1 MFRVTECTFRVTE
14 CTFRDTEWP
23 FRDTEWRFIIN
34 IKQNYLSQNKSDV
47 CTCFYINFSYICG
60 DYIQN
65 KKLIKMNKFFLT
77 SLLVAAAITA
87 NAQDNTTKDSLTMET
102 MMHNIPEVMV
112 KGSRPIV
119 KAERGMLS
127 YNMPLL
133 LKQLPADNAYEAL
146 TRIPGVSNAT
156 GNISF
161 SGNEVTLI
169 INGQATTLTQEQ
181 LAERLKAM
189 PATQLAK
196 AEVMLSAP
204 ARYHVRGMAINIVTK
219 DYAGTNQLSGQII
232 GGLVQTKYAKGFG
245 DLYLSMQRGKFG
257 LDAQYKLVNGNS
269 YGESSRIANHP
280 LGNNRIHYN
289 DETGQKS
296 FGITHDYRLGMNY
309 AFSKNHRLDVA
320 YTGQWDK
327 TNSNSRTTGSS
338 ISGMHRDSHEY
349 LHNVDVNYALPF
361 GLTLS
366 GSYTYYRTPQQQ
378 ALDGT
383 ITTENKNE
391 TERNLT
397 SGSEQTINKW
407 MFTADQTHSL
417 AHGWGLSYGVK
428 GQFTSNKS
436 YQTTI
441 DKDGSVLPDGTSS
454 VDLNERIWNIYAGF
468 SKQINK
474 AISLEASVA
483 AEQYHSPIWDKWRV
497 YPTLNALWNVNDNHL
512 LNLSFSSN
520 SEFPSYWSTMSNV
533 YYSSTYTEIHG
544 NPDLKPFSY
553 SNVNLMWQI
562 KRRYTLMAFAS
573 LKPDYSVQLP
583 YQTTD
588 RMAVIMK
595 ETNFDYSNSFG
606 LQASAIFSAGKWLNG
621 NVFAVGTYKHD
632 KSSHFFDLPF
642 NRKKLSVRLGGM
654 ASVKL
659 CSTQDLRLILNPFI
673 QSKAIQGVYDISPIF
688 RMNAKLQ
695 WSSHDGRWGLR
706 INGNNIFNNKYDTR
720 SVQGNQDYR
729 MKINYSWAS
738 VTFAVI
744 YKFGGYKEKTVKE
757 VDTSRM
763 GH

>member
-1 MFRVTECTFRVTE
+1 MVKKIFLLGLFL
-14 CTFRDTEWP
+14 
-23 FRDTEWRFIIN
+23 
-34 IKQNYLSQNKSDV
+34 LSVANVKAQ
-47 CTCFYINFSYICG
+47 T
-60 DYIQN
+60 
-65 KKLIKMNKFFLT
+65 LT
-77 SLLVAAAITA
+77 QT
-87 NAQDNTTKDSLTMET
+87 DSLTMET
-102 MMHNIPEVMV
+102 MLHNLPEVMV

-146 TRIPGVSNAT
+146 TRIPGVSDAT
-156 GNISF
+156 GSISF

-181 LAERLKAM
+181 LTERLKAM
-189 PATQLAK
+189 PAAQLSK

-204 ARYHVRGMAINIVTK
+204 ARNHVRGMAINIVTK

-232 GGLVQTKYAKGFG
+232 GGMRQNKYANEFG
-245 DLYLSMQRGKFG
+245 NLYLSLQRDKFG
-257 LDAQYKLVNGNS
+257 LDAQYKYVNGNS

-280 LGNNRIHYN
+280 LGNNRVYYN

-309 AFSKNHRLDVA
+309 AFGKNHRLDIA

-468 SKQINK
+468 CKQINK

-533 YYSSTYTEIHG
+533 FYSSTYTEIHG

-553 SNVNLMWQI
+553 YNVNLMWQI

-621 NVFAVGTYKHD
+621 NVFAVGIYKHD
-632 KSSHFFDLPF
+632 KSNYFFDLPF
-642 NRKKLSVRLGGM
+642 NRKKLTATLGGT

-706 INGNNIFNNKYDTR
+706 LNGNNIFNNKYDTR

-729 MKINYSWAS
+729 MKINYNWAS

>member
-1 MFRVTECTFRVTE
+1 
-14 CTFRDTEWP
+14 
-23 FRDTEWRFIIN
+23 
-34 IKQNYLSQNKSDV
+34 
-47 CTCFYINFSYICG
+47 
-60 DYIQN
+60 
-65 KKLIKMNKFFLT
+65 
-77 SLLVAAAITA
+77 
-87 NAQDNTTKDSLTMET
+87 
-102 MMHNIPEVMV
+102 
-112 KGSRPIV
+112 
-119 KAERGMLS
+119 
-127 YNMPLL
+127 
-133 LKQLPADNAYEAL
+133 
-146 TRIPGVSNAT
+146 
-156 GNISF
+156 
-161 SGNEVTLI
+161 
-169 INGQATTLTQEQ
+169 
-181 LAERLKAM
+181 
-189 PATQLAK
+189 
-196 AEVMLSAP
+196 MLSAP

-232 GGLVQTKYAKGFG
+232 GGMRQNKYANECGN
-245 DLYLSMQRGKFG
+245 LYLSLQRGKFG
-257 LDAQYKLVNGNS
+257 LDAQYKYVNGNS

-280 LGNNRIHYN
+280 LDNNRVYYN

-320 YTGQWDK
+320 YTGHWDK
-327 TNSNSRTTGSS
+327 TCSNSNTTGSS
-338 ISGMHRDSHEY
+338 ISGMHHDSHEY
-349 LHNVDVNYALPF
+349 LHNVDVNYSLPF
-361 GLTLS
+361 GLTLN

-383 ITTENKNE
+383 MHTDESMSE

-441 DKDGSVLPDGTSS
+441 DKDGTILPDGTSS
-454 VDLNERIWNIYAGF
+454 VDNNERIWNIYAGF

-474 AISLEASVA
+474 SISLEASVA
-483 AEQYHSPIWDKWRV
+483 AEQYHSPVWDKWRV

-533 YYSSTYTEIHG
+533 FYSSTYTEIHG

-553 SNVNLMWQI
+553 YNVNLMWQI

-573 LKPDYSVQLP
+573 LKPDYFVQLP

-595 ETNFDYSNSFG
+595 ETNFDYSNSYG

-632 KSSHFFDLPF
+632 KSCNFFNLPF
-642 NRKKLSVRLGGM
+642 DRKKLSVILGGT

-659 CSTQDLRLILNPFI
+659 SSTHDLRLILNPFY
-673 QSKAIQGVYDISPIF
+673 QTKAIQGVYDISPVF
-688 RMNAKLQ
+688 RMDAKLQ
-695 WSSHDGRWGLR
+695 WSSHDGKWGLR
-706 INGNNIFNNKYDTR
+706 LNGSNIFNNRFDTR

-729 MKINYSWAS
+729 MKINYNWSS
-738 VTFAVI
+738 FTFAVI

>member
-1 MFRVTECTFRVTE
+1 MDNKVFLLGLFL
-14 CTFRDTEWP
+14 
-23 FRDTEWRFIIN
+23 
-34 IKQNYLSQNKSDV
+34 LSVANVKAQ
-47 CTCFYINFSYICG
+47 T
-60 DYIQN
+60 
-65 KKLIKMNKFFLT
+65 LT
-77 SLLVAAAITA
+77 QT
-87 NAQDNTTKDSLTMET
+87 DSLTMET
-102 MMHNIPEVMV
+102 MLHNLPEVMV

-146 TRIPGVSNAT
+146 TRIPGVSDAT
-156 GNISF
+156 GSISF

-169 INGQATTLTQEQ
+169 VNGQATTLTQEQ
-181 LAERLKAM
+181 LTERLKAM
-189 PATQLAK
+189 PAAQLAK

-219 DYAGTNQLSGQII
+219 DYAGTNQLSGQVI
-232 GGLVQTKYAKGFG
+232 GGMKQSKYANEFG
-245 DLYLSMQRGKFG
+245 NLYLSLQRGKFG
-257 LDAQYKLVNGNS
+257 LDAQYKYVNGNS

-280 LGNNRIHYN
+280 LGNNRVYYN

-327 TNSNSRTTGSS
+327 TSSNSRTTGSS
-338 ISGMHRDSHEY
+338 ISGMHHDSHEY

-361 GLTLS
+361 GLTLN

-378 ALDGT
+378 VLDGT
-383 ITTENKNE
+383 MTAENKNE

-428 GQFTSNKS
+428 GQFISNKS
-436 YQTTI
+436 YQTTT
-441 DKDGSVLPDGTSS
+441 DKDGTILPDGTSS
-454 VDLNERIWNIYAGF
+454 VDNNERIWNIYAGF

-474 AISLEASVA
+474 SISLEASVA
-483 AEQYHSPIWDKWRV
+483 AEQYHSPIWDKWRM

-533 YYSSTYTEIHG
+533 FYSSTYTEIHG

-553 SNVNLMWQI
+553 YNVNLMWQI

-606 LQASAIFSAGKWLNG
+606 LQASAIFNAGKWLNG

-642 NRKKLSVRLGGM
+642 NRKKLSVILGGT

-659 CSTQDLRLILNPFI
+659 SSTQDLRLILNPFY
-673 QSKAIQGVYDISPIF
+673 QTKAIQGVYDISPVF
-688 RMNAKLQ
+688 SMDAKLQ
-695 WSSHDGRWGLR
+695 WSSHDGKWGLR
-706 INGNNIFNNKYDTR
+706 LNGSNIFNNQFDTR

-729 MKINYSWAS
+729 MKVNYNWAS

-744 YKFGGYKEKTVKE
+744 YKFGGYKEKNVKA

>member
-1 MFRVTECTFRVTE
+1 MVNKIFLLGLFL
-14 CTFRDTEWP
+14 
-23 FRDTEWRFIIN
+23 
-34 IKQNYLSQNKSDV
+34 LSVANVKAQ
-47 CTCFYINFSYICG
+47 T
-60 DYIQN
+60 
-65 KKLIKMNKFFLT
+65 LT
-77 SLLVAAAITA
+77 HT
-87 NAQDNTTKDSLTMET
+87 DSLTMEN
-102 MMHNIPEVMV
+102 MMHNLPEVMV

-146 TRIPGVSNAT
+146 TRIPGISDAT
-156 GNISF
+156 GSISF

-169 INGQATTLTQEQ
+169 VNGQATTLTQEQ
-181 LAERLKAM
+181 LTERLKAM
-189 PATQLAK
+189 PAAQLAK

-219 DYAGTNQLSGQII
+219 DYAGTNQLSGQVI
-232 GGLVQTKYAKGFG
+232 GGMKQSKYAKGFG
-245 DLYLSMQRGKFG
+245 DLYLSLQRGKFG
-257 LDAQYKLVNGNS
+257 LDAQYKYVNGNS

-280 LGNNRIHYN
+280 LGNNRVYYN

-296 FGITHDYRLGMNY
+296 FGITHNYRLGMNY

-320 YTGQWDK
+320 YTGHWDK
-327 TNSNSRTTGSS
+327 RCSNSNTTGSS
-338 ISGMHRDSHEY
+338 ISGMHHDSHEY
-349 LHNVDVNYALPF
+349 LHNVDVNYSLPF
-361 GLTLS
+361 GLTLN

-383 ITTENKNE
+383 MHTDESMPE

-441 DKDGSVLPDGTSS
+441 DKDGTIQPNGTSS
-454 VDLNERIWNIYAGF
+454 VDNNERIWNIYAGF

-474 AISLEASVA
+474 AISVEASVA

-533 YYSSTYTEIHG
+533 FYSSTYSEIHG

-553 SNVNLMWQI
+553 YNVNLMWQI

-573 LKPDYSVQLP
+573 LKPDYFVQLP
-583 YQTTD
+583 YQTTE

-595 ETNFDYSNSFG
+595 ETNFDYSNSYG
-606 LQASAIFSAGKWLNG
+606 LQASVIFNAGKWLNG

-632 KSSHFFDLPF
+632 KSSNFFDLPF
-642 NRKKLSVRLGGM
+642 NRKKLSVILGGT
-654 ASVKL
+654 ASIKL
-659 CSTQDLRLILNPFI
+659 CQTQDLRLILNPFY
-673 QSKAIQGVYDISPIF
+673 QTKAIQGVYDISPIF

-706 INGNNIFNNKYDTR
+706 LNGNNIFNNKYDTR
-720 SVQGNQDYR
+720 SVQGTQDYR

-738 VTFAVI
+738 VTFAVV
-744 YKFGGYKEKTVKE
+744 YKFGDYKNKNVKA

>member
-1 MFRVTECTFRVTE
+1 MANKIFLLGLFL
-14 CTFRDTEWP
+14 
-23 FRDTEWRFIIN
+23 
-34 IKQNYLSQNKSDV
+34 LSVANVKAQ
-47 CTCFYINFSYICG
+47 T
-60 DYIQN
+60 
-65 KKLIKMNKFFLT
+65 LT
-77 SLLVAAAITA
+77 QT
-87 NAQDNTTKDSLTMET
+87 DSLTMET
-102 MMHNIPEVMV
+102 MLHNLPEVMV

-146 TRIPGVSNAT
+146 TRIPGISDAT
-156 GNISF
+156 GSISF

-169 INGQATTLTQEQ
+169 INGQVTTLTQEQ
-181 LAERLKAM
+181 LTERLKAM
-189 PATQLAK
+189 PAAQLAK

-232 GGLVQTKYAKGFG
+232 GGMRQNKYANEFG
-245 DLYLSMQRGKFG
+245 NLYLSLQRGKFG
-257 LDAQYKLVNGNS
+257 LDAQYKYVNGNS

-309 AFSKNHRLDVA
+309 TFSKNNRLDVA

-497 YPTLNALWNVNDNHL
+497 YPTFNALWNVNDNHL

-533 YYSSTYTEIHG
+533 FYSSTYTEIHG

-553 SNVNLMWQI
+553 YNVNLMWQI

-606 LQASAIFSAGKWLNG
+606 LQASAIFSAGKWLDG

-642 NRKKLSVRLGGM
+642 NRKKLSVRLGGT

-695 WSSHDGRWGLR
+695 WSSHDGKWGLR
-706 INGNNIFNNKYDTR
+706 LNGSNIFNNLYDTR

>member
-1 MFRVTECTFRVTE
+1 MANKIFLLGLFL
-14 CTFRDTEWP
+14 
-23 FRDTEWRFIIN
+23 
-34 IKQNYLSQNKSDV
+34 LSVANVKAQ
-47 CTCFYINFSYICG
+47 T
-60 DYIQN
+60 
-65 KKLIKMNKFFLT
+65 LT
-77 SLLVAAAITA
+77 QT
-87 NAQDNTTKDSLTMET
+87 DSLTMET
-102 MMHNIPEVMV
+102 MLHNLPEVMV

-146 TRIPGVSNAT
+146 TRIPGVSDAT
-156 GNISF
+156 GSIYF

-181 LAERLKAM
+181 LTERLKAM
-189 PATQLAK
+189 PAAQLAK

-232 GGLVQTKYAKGFG
+232 GGFEQNKYAKGFG
-245 DLYLSMQRGKFG
+245 DLYLSLQRGKFG
-257 LDAQYKLVNGNS
+257 LDAQYKYVNGNS
-269 YGESSRIANHP
+269 YGESSLIANHP
-280 LGNNRIHYN
+280 LGNNRVYYN

-327 TNSNSRTTGSS
+327 TSSNNHTTGSS
-338 ISGMHRDSHEY
+338 ISGMHLDSHEY
-349 LHNVDVNYALPF
+349 LHNVDVNYSLPF
-361 GLTLS
+361 GLTLN

-383 ITTENKNE
+383 MHTDESMPE

-441 DKDGSVLPDGTSS
+441 DKDGTIQPNGTSS
-454 VDLNERIWNIYAGF
+454 VDNNERIWNIYAGF

-474 AISLEASVA
+474 AISVEASVA
-483 AEQYHSPIWDKWRV
+483 AEQYHSPIWDKWRIN
-497 YPTLNALWNVNDNHL
+497 PTLNALWNVNDNHL

-533 YYSSTYTEIHG
+533 FYSSTYSEIHG
-544 NPDLKPFSY
+544 NPDLKPYSY
-553 SNVNLMWQI
+553 YNVNLMWQI

-573 LKPDYSVQLP
+573 LKPDYFVQLP
-583 YQTTD
+583 YQTTE

-595 ETNFDYSNSFG
+595 ETNFDYSNSYG
-606 LQASAIFSAGKWLNG
+606 LQASVIFNAGKWLNG

-632 KSSHFFDLPF
+632 KSSNFFDLPF
-642 NRKKLSVRLGGM
+642 NRKKFSVILGGT

-659 CSTQDLRLILNPFI
+659 CNTQDLRLILNPFF

-688 RMNAKLQ
+688 SMDAKLQ
-695 WSSHDGRWGLR
+695 WSSHDGKWGVRL
-706 INGNNIFNNKYDTR
+706 NGSNIFNNQFDTR

-729 MKINYSWAS
+729 MKINNNWAS
-738 VTFAVI
+738 FTFAVI
-744 YKFGGYKEKTVKE
+744 YKFGGYKEKNVKA

>member
-1 MFRVTECTFRVTE
+1 MANKIFLLGLFL
-14 CTFRDTEWP
+14 
-23 FRDTEWRFIIN
+23 
-34 IKQNYLSQNKSDV
+34 LSVANVKAQ
-47 CTCFYINFSYICG
+47 T
-60 DYIQN
+60 
-65 KKLIKMNKFFLT
+65 LT
-77 SLLVAAAITA
+77 QT
-87 NAQDNTTKDSLTMET
+87 DSLTMET
-102 MMHNIPEVMV
+102 MLHNLPEVMV

-146 TRIPGVSNAT
+146 TRIPGVSDAT
-156 GNISF
+156 GSISF

-181 LAERLKAM
+181 LTERLKAM
-189 PATQLAK
+189 PAAQLAK

-232 GGLVQTKYAKGFG
+232 GGMRQNKYANEFG
-245 DLYLSMQRGKFG
+245 NLYLSLQRGKFG
-257 LDAQYKLVNGNS
+257 LDAQYKYVNGNS

-280 LGNNRIHYN
+280 LGNNRVYYN

-320 YTGQWDK
+320 YTGHWDK
-327 TNSNSRTTGSS
+327 TCSNSNTTGSS
-338 ISGMHRDSHEY
+338 ISGMHHDSHEY
-349 LHNVDVNYALPF
+349 LHNVDVNYSLPF
-361 GLTLS
+361 GLTLN

-383 ITTENKNE
+383 MHTDESMPE

-407 MFTADQTHSL
+407 MFIADQTHSL

-441 DKDGSVLPDGTSS
+441 DKDGTIQPNGTSS
-454 VDLNERIWNIYAGF
+454 VDNNERIWNIYAGF

-474 AISLEASVA
+474 ALCLEASVA

-520 SEFPSYWSTMSNV
+520 SEFPSYWSTMSSV
-533 YYSSTYTEIHG
+533 FYSSTYTEIHG
-544 NPDLKPFSY
+544 NPDLKPFAY
-553 SNVNLMWQI
+553 YNVNLMWQI

-573 LKPDYSVQLP
+573 LKPDYFVQLP
-583 YQTTD
+583 YQTTE

-595 ETNFDYSNSFG
+595 ETNFDYSNSYG
-606 LQASAIFSAGKWLNG
+606 LQASVIFNAGKWLNG

-632 KSSHFFDLPF
+632 KSSNFFDLPF
-642 NRKKLSVRLGGM
+642 NRKKLSVILGGT

-659 CSTQDLRLILNPFI
+659 CNTQDLRLILNPFF

-695 WSSHDGRWGLR
+695 WTSHDGKWGLR
-706 INGNNIFNNKYDTR
+706 LNGNNIFNNLYDTR

-729 MKINYSWAS
+729 MKVNYNWAS

>member
-1 MFRVTECTFRVTE
+1 MVNKIFLLGLFL
-14 CTFRDTEWP
+14 
-23 FRDTEWRFIIN
+23 
-34 IKQNYLSQNKSDV
+34 LSVANVKAQ
-47 CTCFYINFSYICG
+47 T
-60 DYIQN
+60 
-65 KKLIKMNKFFLT
+65 LT
-77 SLLVAAAITA
+77 HT
-87 NAQDNTTKDSLTMET
+87 DSLTMEN
-102 MMHNIPEVMV
+102 MMHNLPEVMV

-146 TRIPGVSNAT
+146 TRIPGISDAT
-156 GNISF
+156 GSISF

-169 INGQATTLTQEQ
+169 VNGQATTLTQEQ
-181 LAERLKAM
+181 LTERLKAM
-189 PATQLAK
+189 PAAQLAK

-219 DYAGTNQLSGQII
+219 DYAGTNQLSGQVI
-232 GGLVQTKYAKGFG
+232 GGMKQSKYAKGFG
-245 DLYLSMQRGKFG
+245 DLYLSLQRGKFG
-257 LDAQYKLVNGNS
+257 LDAQYKYVNGNS

-280 LGNNRIHYN
+280 LGNNRVYYN

-296 FGITHDYRLGMNY
+296 FGITHNYRLGMNY

-320 YTGQWDK
+320 YTGHWDK
-327 TNSNSRTTGSS
+327 RCSNSNTTGSS
-338 ISGMHRDSHEY
+338 ISGMHHDSHEY
-349 LHNVDVNYALPF
+349 LHNVDVNYSLPF
-361 GLTLS
+361 GLTLN

-383 ITTENKNE
+383 MHTDESMPE

-441 DKDGSVLPDGTSS
+441 DKDGTIQPNGTSS
-454 VDLNERIWNIYAGF
+454 VDNNERIWNIYAGF

-474 AISLEASVA
+474 AISVEASVT

-533 YYSSTYTEIHG
+533 FYSSTYSEIHG

-553 SNVNLMWQI
+553 YNVNLMWQI

-573 LKPDYSVQLP
+573 LKPDYFVQLP
-583 YQTTD
+583 YQTTE

-595 ETNFDYSNSFG
+595 ETNFDYSNSYG
-606 LQASAIFSAGKWLNG
+606 LQASVIFNAGKWLNG

-632 KSSHFFDLPF
+632 KSSNFFDLPF
-642 NRKKLSVRLGGM
+642 NRKKLSVILGGT

-659 CSTQDLRLILNPFI
+659 CNTQDLRLILNPFF
-673 QSKAIQGVYDISPIF
+673 QSKAIQGVYDISPVF

-695 WSSHDGRWGLR
+695 WSSHDGKWGLR
-706 INGNNIFNNKYDTR
+706 LNGSNIFNNLYDTR

-729 MKINYSWAS
+729 MKINYNWAS

-744 YKFGGYKEKTVKE
+744 YKFGGYKEKNVKA

>member
-1 MFRVTECTFRVTE
+1 MNRLF
-14 CTFRDTEWP
+14 
-23 FRDTEWRFIIN
+23 FIG
-34 IKQNYLSQNKSDV
+34 V
-47 CTCFYINFSYICG
+47 
-60 DYIQN
+60 
-65 KKLIKMNKFFLT
+65 
-77 SLLVAAAITA
+77 LVASAITA
-87 NAQDNTTKDSLTMET
+87 NAQDNGQKDSLTMES
-102 MMHNIPEVMV
+102 MMHNLPEVMV

-146 TRIPGVSNAT
+146 TRIPGVSDAT
-156 GNISF
+156 GCISF
-161 SGNEVTLI
+161 SGNEVMLI
-169 INGQATTLTQEQ
+169 VNGQATTLTQEQ

-189 PATQLAK
+189 PAAQLTK

-219 DYAGTNQLSGQII
+219 DYDGTNQLSGQII
-232 GGLVQTKYAKGFG
+232 GGMRQNKYANEFG
-245 DLYLSMQRGKFG
+245 NLYLSLQRGKFG
-257 LDAQYKLVNGNS
+257 LDAQYKYVNGNS

-309 AFSKNHRLDVA
+309 TFSKNNRLDVA

-417 AHGWGLSYGVK
+417 SHGWGLSYGVK

-520 SEFPSYWSTMSNV
+520 NEFPSYWSTMSNV
-533 YYSSTYTEIHG
+533 FYSSTYTEIHG

-553 SNVNLMWQI
+553 YNVNLMWQI

-595 ETNFDYSNSFG
+595 ETNFNYSNSFG

-632 KSSHFFDLPF
+632 KSSNFFDLPF
-642 NRKKLSVRLGGM
+642 NRKKLSVILGGT

-659 CSTQDLRLILNPFI
+659 CNTQDLRLILNPFF
-673 QSKAIQGVYDISPIF
+673 QSKAIQGVYDISPVF

-695 WSSHDGRWGLR
+695 WSSHDGKWGLR
-706 INGNNIFNNKYDTR
+706 LNGSNIFNNLYDTR

-729 MKINYSWAS
+729 MKINYNWAS

-744 YKFGGYKEKTVKE
+744 YKFGGYKEKNVKA

>member
-1 MFRVTECTFRVTE
+1 
-14 CTFRDTEWP
+14 
-23 FRDTEWRFIIN
+23 
-34 IKQNYLSQNKSDV
+34 
-47 CTCFYINFSYICG
+47 
-60 DYIQN
+60 
-65 KKLIKMNKFFLT
+65 
-77 SLLVAAAITA
+77 
-87 NAQDNTTKDSLTMET
+87 
-102 MMHNIPEVMV
+102 
-112 KGSRPIV
+112 
-119 KAERGMLS
+119 
-127 YNMPLL
+127 
-133 LKQLPADNAYEAL
+133 
-146 TRIPGVSNAT
+146 
-156 GNISF
+156 
-161 SGNEVTLI
+161 
-169 INGQATTLTQEQ
+169 
-181 LAERLKAM
+181 
-189 PATQLAK
+189 
-196 AEVMLSAP
+196 
-204 ARYHVRGMAINIVTK
+204 
-219 DYAGTNQLSGQII
+219 
-232 GGLVQTKYAKGFG
+232 
-245 DLYLSMQRGKFG
+245 
-257 LDAQYKLVNGNS
+257 
-269 YGESSRIANHP
+269 
-280 LGNNRIHYN
+280 
-289 DETGQKS
+289 
-296 FGITHDYRLGMNY
+296 MNY
-309 AFSKNHRLDVA
+309 TFSKNNRLDVA

-441 DKDGSVLPDGTSS
+441 DKDGSVLPNGTSS
-454 VDLNERIWNIYAGF
+454 VDNNERIWNIYAGF

-533 YYSSTYTEIHG
+533 FYSSTYTEIHG

-553 SNVNLMWQI
+553 YNVNLMWQI

-606 LQASAIFSAGKWLNG
+606 LQASVIFSAGKWLNG

-632 KSSHFFDLPF
+632 KSSYFFDLPF
-642 NRKKLSVRLGGM
+642 NRKKLSVILGGT

-659 CSTQDLRLILNPFI
+659 CQTQDLRLILNPFY
-673 QSKAIQGVYDISPIF
+673 QTKAIQGVYDISPIF

-695 WSSHDGRWGLR
+695 WSSHDGKWGLR
-706 INGNNIFNNKYDTR
+706 LNGNNIFNNLYDTR

-729 MKINYSWAS
+729 MKINYNWAS

>member
-1 MFRVTECTFRVTE
+1 MVNKIFLLGLFL
-14 CTFRDTEWP
+14 
-23 FRDTEWRFIIN
+23 
-34 IKQNYLSQNKSDV
+34 LS
-47 CTCFYINFSYICG
+47 
-60 DYIQN
+60 
-65 KKLIKMNKFFLT
+65 
-77 SLLVAAAITA
+77 VA
-87 NAQDNTTKDSLTMET
+87 NVKAQTMTHTDSLTMEN
-102 MMHNIPEVMV
+102 MMHNLPEVMV

-146 TRIPGVSNAT
+146 TRIPGISDAT
-156 GNISF
+156 GSISF

-169 INGQATTLTQEQ
+169 VNGQATTLTQEQ
-181 LAERLKAM
+181 LTERLKAM
-189 PATQLAK
+189 PAAQLAK

-219 DYAGTNQLSGQII
+219 DYAGTNQLSGQVI
-232 GGLVQTKYAKGFG
+232 GGMKQSKYAKGFG
-245 DLYLSMQRGKFG
+245 DLYLSLQRGKFG
-257 LDAQYKLVNGNS
+257 LDAQYKYVNGNS

-280 LGNNRIHYN
+280 LGNNRVYYN

-296 FGITHDYRLGMNY
+296 FGITHNYRLGMNY

-320 YTGQWDK
+320 YTGHWDK
-327 TNSNSRTTGSS
+327 RCSNSNTTGSS
-338 ISGMHRDSHEY
+338 ISGMHHDSHEY
-349 LHNVDVNYALPF
+349 LHNVDVNYSLPF
-361 GLTLS
+361 GLTLN

-383 ITTENKNE
+383 MHTDESMLE

-441 DKDGSVLPDGTSS
+441 DKDGTIQPNGTSS
-454 VDLNERIWNIYAGF
+454 VDNNERIWNIYAGF

-474 AISLEASVA
+474 AISVEASVA

-533 YYSSTYTEIHG
+533 FYSSTYSEIHG

-553 SNVNLMWQI
+553 YNVNLMWQI

-573 LKPDYSVQLP
+573 LKPDYFVQLP
-583 YQTTD
+583 YQTTE

-595 ETNFDYSNSFG
+595 ETNFDYSNSYG
-606 LQASAIFSAGKWLNG
+606 LQASVIFNAGKWLNG

-632 KSSHFFDLPF
+632 KSSNFFDLPF
-642 NRKKLSVRLGGM
+642 NRKKLSVILGGT
-654 ASVKL
+654 ASIKL
-659 CSTQDLRLILNPFI
+659 CQTQDLRLILNPFY
-673 QSKAIQGVYDISPIF
+673 QTKAIQGVYDISPIF

-695 WSSHDGRWGLR
+695 WSSHDGKWGLR
-706 INGNNIFNNKYDTR
+706 LNGSNIFNNLYDTR

-729 MKINYSWAS
+729 MKINYNWAS

-744 YKFGGYKEKTVKE
+744 YKFGGYKEKNVKA

>member
-1 MFRVTECTFRVTE
+1 MANKIFLLGLFL
-14 CTFRDTEWP
+14 
-23 FRDTEWRFIIN
+23 
-34 IKQNYLSQNKSDV
+34 LSVANVKAQ
-47 CTCFYINFSYICG
+47 T
-60 DYIQN
+60 
-65 KKLIKMNKFFLT
+65 LT
-77 SLLVAAAITA
+77 QT
-87 NAQDNTTKDSLTMET
+87 DSLTMET
-102 MMHNIPEVMV
+102 MLHNLPEVMV

-146 TRIPGVSNAT
+146 TRIPGISDAT
-156 GNISF
+156 GSISF

-181 LAERLKAM
+181 LTERLKAM
-189 PATQLAK
+189 PAAQLAK

-232 GGLVQTKYAKGFG
+232 GGLQQSKYAKGFG
-245 DLYLSMQRGKFG
+245 NLYLSMQRGKFG
-257 LDAQYKLVNGNS
+257 LDAQYQFINGNS
-269 YGESSRIANHP
+269 YGESSLIANHP
-280 LGNNRIHYN
+280 LGNNRVYYN

-327 TNSNSRTTGSS
+327 TSSNNHTTGSS
-338 ISGMHRDSHEY
+338 ISGMHLDSHEY
-349 LHNVDVNYALPF
+349 LHNVDVNYSLPF
-361 GLTLS
+361 GLTLN

-383 ITTENKNE
+383 MHTDESMPE
-391 TERNLT
+391 TERNLI

-441 DKDGSVLPDGTSS
+441 DKDGTIQPNGTSS
-454 VDLNERIWNIYAGF
+454 VDNNERIWNIYAGF

-474 AISLEASVA
+474 AVSLEASVA

-533 YYSSTYTEIHG
+533 FYSSTYTEIHG
-544 NPDLKPFSY
+544 NPNLKPYSY
-553 SNVNLMWQI
+553 YNVNLMWQI

-573 LKPDYSVQLP
+573 LKPDYFVQLP
-583 YQTTD
+583 YQTTE

-595 ETNFDYSNSFG
+595 ETNFDYSNSYG
-606 LQASAIFSAGKWLNG
+606 LQASVIFNAGKWLNG

-642 NRKKLSVRLGGM
+642 NRKKLSVILGGT

-659 CSTQDLRLILNPFI
+659 SSTQDLRLILNPFY
-673 QSKAIQGVYDISPIF
+673 QTKAIQGVYDISPVF
-688 RMNAKLQ
+688 RMDAKLQ
-695 WSSHDGRWGLR
+695 WSSHDGKWGVRL
-706 INGNNIFNNKYDTR
+706 NGSNIFNNRFDTR

-729 MKINYSWAS
+729 MKINYNWAS

-744 YKFGGYKEKTVKE
+744 YKFGGYKEKSIKK

>member
-1 MFRVTECTFRVTE
+1 MANKIFLLGLFL
-14 CTFRDTEWP
+14 
-23 FRDTEWRFIIN
+23 
-34 IKQNYLSQNKSDV
+34 LSVANVKAQ
-47 CTCFYINFSYICG
+47 T
-60 DYIQN
+60 
-65 KKLIKMNKFFLT
+65 LT
-77 SLLVAAAITA
+77 QT
-87 NAQDNTTKDSLTMET
+87 DSLTMET
-102 MMHNIPEVMV
+102 MLHNLPEVMV

-146 TRIPGVSNAT
+146 TRIPGISDAT
-156 GNISF
+156 GSISF

-181 LAERLKAM
+181 LTERLKAM
-189 PATQLAK
+189 PAAQLAK

-219 DYAGTNQLSGQII
+219 DYDGTNQLSGQII
-232 GGLVQTKYAKGFG
+232 GGMRQNKYANEFG
-245 DLYLSMQRGKFG
+245 NLYLSLQRDKFG
-257 LDAQYKLVNGNS
+257 LDAQYKYVNGNS

-280 LGNNRIHYN
+280 LGNNRVYYN

-309 AFSKNHRLDVA
+309 AFGKNHRLDVA
-320 YTGQWDK
+320 YTGRWNK

-533 YYSSTYTEIHG
+533 FYSSTYTEIHG

-553 SNVNLMWQI
+553 YNVNLMWQI

-573 LKPDYSVQLP
+573 LKPDYFVQLP

-595 ETNFDYSNSFG
+595 ETNFDYSNSYG

-632 KSSHFFDLPF
+632 KSRNFFDLPF
-642 NRKKLSVRLGGM
+642 DRKKLSVILGGT

-688 RMNAKLQ
+688 RMDAKLQ

-706 INGNNIFNNKYDTR
+706 LNGNNIFNNKYDTR

>member
-1 MFRVTECTFRVTE
+1 
-14 CTFRDTEWP
+14 
-23 FRDTEWRFIIN
+23 
-34 IKQNYLSQNKSDV
+34 
-47 CTCFYINFSYICG
+47 
-60 DYIQN
+60 
-65 KKLIKMNKFFLT
+65 MNKFFLT

-146 TRIPGVSNAT
+146 THIPGVSNAT

-169 INGQATTLTQEQ
+169 VNGQATTLTQEQ

-309 AFSKNHRLDVA
+309 TFSKNHRLDVA

-327 TNSNSRTTGSS
+327 TSSNSRTTGSS

-533 YYSSTYTEIHG
+533 FYSSTYTEIHG

-553 SNVNLMWQI
+553 YNVNLMWQI

-632 KSSHFFDLPF
+632 KSCNFFDLPF
-642 NRKKLSVRLGGM
+642 NRKKLSVILGGT

-659 CSTQDLRLILNPFI
+659 CSTQDLRLILNPFY
-673 QSKAIQGVYDISPIF
+673 QTKAIQGVYDISPVF
-688 RMNAKLQ
+688 RMDAKLQ
-695 WSSHDGRWGLR
+695 WSSHDGKWGLR
-706 INGNNIFNNKYDTR
+706 LNGSNIFNNRFDTR

-729 MKINYSWAS
+729 MKINYNWAS

-757 VDTSRM
+757 MDTSRM

>member
-1 MFRVTECTFRVTE
+1 MANKIFLLGLFL
-14 CTFRDTEWP
+14 
-23 FRDTEWRFIIN
+23 
-34 IKQNYLSQNKSDV
+34 LS
-47 CTCFYINFSYICG
+47 
-60 DYIQN
+60 
-65 KKLIKMNKFFLT
+65 
-77 SLLVAAAITA
+77 VA
-87 NAQDNTTKDSLTMET
+87 NVKAQTRTQTDSLTMET
-102 MMHNIPEVMV
+102 MLHNLPEVMV

-146 TRIPGVSNAT
+146 TRIPGISDAT
-156 GNISF
+156 GSISF

-181 LAERLKAM
+181 LTERLKAM
-189 PATQLAK
+189 PAAQLAK

-219 DYAGTNQLSGQII
+219 DYASTNQLSGQII
-232 GGLVQTKYAKGFG
+232 GGMRQNKYANEFG
-245 DLYLSMQRGKFG
+245 NLYLSLQRGKFG
-257 LDAQYKLVNGNS
+257 LDAQYKYVNGNS

-280 LGNNRIHYN
+280 LGNNRVYYN

-309 AFSKNHRLDVA
+309 AFGKNHRLDVA
-320 YTGQWDK
+320 YTGRWNK

-383 ITTENKNE
+383 ITTETKNE

-454 VDLNERIWNIYAGF
+454 VDLNEHIWNIYAGF

-533 YYSSTYTEIHG
+533 FYSSTYTEIHG

-553 SNVNLMWQI
+553 YNVNLMWQI

-642 NRKKLSVRLGGM
+642 NRKKLSVRLGGT

-706 INGNNIFNNKYDTR
+706 LNGNNIFNNKYDTR

>member
-1 MFRVTECTFRVTE
+1 MHV
-14 CTFRDTEWP
+14 
-23 FRDTEWRFIIN
+23 
-34 IKQNYLSQNKSDV
+34 
-47 CTCFYINFSYICG
+47 FYVIYSYFCG

-65 KKLIKMNKFFLT
+65 KKLIKMNRLLLT

-146 TRIPGVSNAT
+146 THIPGVSNAT

-189 PATQLAK
+189 PAAQLAK

-232 GGLVQTKYAKGFG
+232 GGMRQNKYANECGN
-245 DLYLSMQRGKFG
+245 LYLSLQRGKFG
-257 LDAQYKLVNGNS
+257 LDAQYKYVNGNS

-280 LGNNRIHYN
+280 LDNNRVYYN

-320 YTGQWDK
+320 YTGHWDK
-327 TNSNSRTTGSS
+327 TCSNSNTTGSS
-338 ISGMHRDSHEY
+338 ISGMHHDSHEY
-349 LHNVDVNYALPF
+349 LHNVDVNYSLPF
-361 GLTLS
+361 GLTLN

-383 ITTENKNE
+383 MHTDESMSE

-441 DKDGSVLPDGTSS
+441 DKDGTILPDGTSS
-454 VDLNERIWNIYAGF
+454 VDNNERIWNIYAGF

-474 AISLEASVA
+474 SISLEASVA
-483 AEQYHSPIWDKWRV
+483 AEQYHSPVWDKWRV

-533 YYSSTYTEIHG
+533 FYSSTYTEIHG

-553 SNVNLMWQI
+553 YNVNLMWQI

-573 LKPDYSVQLP
+573 LKPDYFVQLP

-595 ETNFDYSNSFG
+595 ETNFDYSNSYG

-632 KSSHFFDLPF
+632 KSCNFFNLPF
-642 NRKKLSVRLGGM
+642 DRKKLSVILGGT

-659 CSTQDLRLILNPFI
+659 SSTHDLRLILNPFY
-673 QSKAIQGVYDISPIF
+673 QTKAIQGVYDISPVF
-688 RMNAKLQ
+688 RMDAKLQ
-695 WSSHDGRWGLR
+695 WSSHDGKWGLR
-706 INGNNIFNNKYDTR
+706 LNGSNIFNNRFDTR

-729 MKINYSWAS
+729 MKINYNWSS
-738 VTFAVI
+738 FTFAVI

>member
-1 MFRVTECTFRVTE
+1 MVNKIFLLGLFL
-14 CTFRDTEWP
+14 
-23 FRDTEWRFIIN
+23 
-34 IKQNYLSQNKSDV
+34 LSVANVKAQ
-47 CTCFYINFSYICG
+47 T
-60 DYIQN
+60 
-65 KKLIKMNKFFLT
+65 LT
-77 SLLVAAAITA
+77 QT
-87 NAQDNTTKDSLTMET
+87 DSLTMET
-102 MMHNIPEVMV
+102 MLHNLPEVMV

-146 TRIPGVSNAT
+146 TRIPGVSDAT
-156 GNISF
+156 GSISF

-181 LAERLKAM
+181 LTERLKAM
-189 PATQLAK
+189 PAAQLAK

-219 DYAGTNQLSGQII
+219 DYAGTNQLSGQFI
-232 GGLVQTKYAKGFG
+232 GGMKQSKYAKGFG
-245 DLYLSMQRGKFG
+245 DLYLSLQRGKFG
-257 LDAQYKLVNGNS
+257 LDAQYKYVNGNS

-280 LGNNRIHYN
+280 LGNNRVYYN

-296 FGITHDYRLGMNY
+296 FGITHNYRLGMNY

-320 YTGQWDK
+320 YTGHWDK
-327 TNSNSRTTGSS
+327 RCSNSNTTGSS
-338 ISGMHRDSHEY
+338 ISGMHHDSHEY
-349 LHNVDVNYALPF
+349 LHNVDVNYSLPF
-361 GLTLS
+361 GLTLN

-383 ITTENKNE
+383 MHTDESMLE

-533 YYSSTYTEIHG
+533 FYSSTYSEIHG

-553 SNVNLMWQI
+553 YNVNLMWQI

-573 LKPDYSVQLP
+573 LKPDYFVQLP
-583 YQTTD
+583 YQTTE

-595 ETNFDYSNSFG
+595 ETNFDYSNSYG
-606 LQASAIFSAGKWLNG
+606 LQASVIFNAGKWLNG

-642 NRKKLSVRLGGM
+642 NRKKLSVRLGGT

-695 WSSHDGRWGLR
+695 WSSHDGKWGLR
-706 INGNNIFNNKYDTR
+706 LNGNNIFNNKYDTR

>member
-1 MFRVTECTFRVTE
+1 MANKIFLLGLFL
-14 CTFRDTEWP
+14 
-23 FRDTEWRFIIN
+23 
-34 IKQNYLSQNKSDV
+34 LSVANVKAQ
-47 CTCFYINFSYICG
+47 T
-60 DYIQN
+60 
-65 KKLIKMNKFFLT
+65 LT
-77 SLLVAAAITA
+77 QT
-87 NAQDNTTKDSLTMET
+87 DSLTMET
-102 MMHNIPEVMV
+102 MLHNLPEVMV

-146 TRIPGVSNAT
+146 TRIPGVSDAT
-156 GNISF
+156 GSISF

-181 LAERLKAM
+181 LTERLKAM
-189 PATQLAK
+189 PAAQLAK

-232 GGLVQTKYAKGFG
+232 GGMRQNKYANEFG
-245 DLYLSMQRGKFG
+245 NLYLSLQRGKFG
-257 LDAQYKLVNGNS
+257 LDAQYKYVNGNS

-280 LGNNRIHYN
+280 LGNNRVYYN

-309 AFSKNHRLDVA
+309 AFGKNHRLDVA
-320 YTGQWDK
+320 YTGRWNK

-338 ISGMHRDSHEY
+338 ISGMHRDSHED

-533 YYSSTYTEIHG
+533 FYSSTYTEIHG

-553 SNVNLMWQI
+553 YNVNLMWQI

-583 YQTTD
+583 YQTID

-642 NRKKLSVRLGGM
+642 NRKKLSVRLGGT

-695 WSSHDGRWGLR
+695 WSSHDGKWGLR

-744 YKFGGYKEKTVKE
+744 YKFGGYKEKNVKA

>member
-1 MFRVTECTFRVTE
+1 MANKIFLLGLFL
-14 CTFRDTEWP
+14 
-23 FRDTEWRFIIN
+23 
-34 IKQNYLSQNKSDV
+34 LSVANVKAQ
-47 CTCFYINFSYICG
+47 T
-60 DYIQN
+60 
-65 KKLIKMNKFFLT
+65 LT
-77 SLLVAAAITA
+77 QT
-87 NAQDNTTKDSLTMET
+87 DSLTMET
-102 MMHNIPEVMV
+102 MLHNLPEVMV

-146 TRIPGVSNAT
+146 TRIPGVSDAT
-156 GNISF
+156 GSISF

-181 LAERLKAM
+181 LTERLKAM
-189 PATQLAK
+189 PAAQLSK
-196 AEVMLSAP
+196 AEVMLSVP

-232 GGLVQTKYAKGFG
+232 GGMRQNKYANEFG
-245 DLYLSMQRGKFG
+245 NLYLSLQRDKFG
-257 LDAQYKLVNGNS
+257 LDAQYKYVNGNS
-269 YGESSRIANHP
+269 YGESSLIANHP
-280 LGNNRIHYN
+280 LGNNRVYYN

-309 AFSKNHRLDVA
+309 AFSKNHRLGVA

-327 TNSNSRTTGSS
+327 TSSNNHTTGSS
-338 ISGMHRDSHEY
+338 ISGMHLDSHEY
-349 LHNVDVNYALPF
+349 LQNVDVNYSLPF
-361 GLTLS
+361 GLTLN

-383 ITTENKNE
+383 MHTDESMPE
-391 TERNLT
+391 TERNLI

-441 DKDGSVLPDGTSS
+441 DKDGTIQSNGTSS
-454 VDLNERIWNIYAGF
+454 VDNNELIWNIYAGF
-468 SKQINK
+468 SKQVNK
-474 AISLEASVA
+474 AFSLEASVA

-520 SEFPSYWSTMSNV
+520 SEFPSYWSTMSNIF
-533 YYSSTYTEIHG
+533 YSSTYSEIHG
-544 NPDLKPFSY
+544 NPDLKPYSY
-553 SNVNLMWQI
+553 YNVNLMWQI

-573 LKPDYSVQLP
+573 LKPDYFVQLP
-583 YQTTD
+583 YQTTE

-595 ETNFDYSNSFG
+595 ETNFDYSNSYG
-606 LQASAIFSAGKWLNG
+606 LQASVIFNAGKWLNG

-632 KSSHFFDLPF
+632 KSDYFFDLPF
-642 NRKKLSVRLGGM
+642 NRKKLSVILGGT

-659 CSTQDLRLILNPFI
+659 CNTQDLRLILNPFF

-688 RMNAKLQ
+688 SMNAKLQ
-695 WSSHDGRWGLR
+695 WSSHDGKWGLR
-706 INGNNIFNNKYDTR
+706 LNGSNIFNNLYDTR

-744 YKFGGYKEKTVKE
+744 YKFGGYKEKNVKA

>member
-1 MFRVTECTFRVTE
+1 MIFLLGLFL
-14 CTFRDTEWP
+14 
-23 FRDTEWRFIIN
+23 
-34 IKQNYLSQNKSDV
+34 LSVANVKAQ
-47 CTCFYINFSYICG
+47 T
-60 DYIQN
+60 
-65 KKLIKMNKFFLT
+65 LT
-77 SLLVAAAITA
+77 QT
-87 NAQDNTTKDSLTMET
+87 DSLTMET
-102 MMHNIPEVMV
+102 MLHNLPEVMV

-133 LKQLPADNAYEAL
+133 LKQLPADNACEAL
-146 TRIPGVSNAT
+146 TRIPGVSDAT
-156 GNISF
+156 GSISF

-181 LAERLKAM
+181 LTERLKAM
-189 PATQLAK
+189 PAAQLAK

-309 AFSKNHRLDVA
+309 TFSKNNRLDVA

-366 GSYTYYRTPQQQ
+366 GSYTYYCTPQQQ

-383 ITTENKNE
+383 MHTDESMLE

-407 MFTADQTHSL
+407 MFTVDQTHSL
-417 AHGWGLSYGVK
+417 ANCWGLSYGVK

-533 YYSSTYTEIHG
+533 FYSSTHTEIHS

-553 SNVNLMWQI
+553 YNVNLMWQI

-573 LKPDYSVQLP
+573 LKPDYFVQLP

-606 LQASAIFSAGKWLNG
+606 LQASVIFNAGKWLNG

-632 KSSHFFDLPF
+632 KSSNFFDLPF
-642 NRKKLSVRLGGM
+642 NRKKLSVILGGT

-659 CSTQDLRLILNPFI
+659 CNSQDLRLILNPFY
-673 QSKAIQGVYDISPIF
+673 QTKAIQGVYDISPIF

-695 WSSHDGRWGLR
+695 WSSHDGKWGLR
-706 INGNNIFNNKYDTR
+706 LNGNNIFNNPYDTR

-729 MKINYSWAS
+729 MKINYNWAS
-738 VTFAVI
+738 VTFAVV
-744 YKFGGYKEKTVKE
+744 YKFGDYKKKNVKA

>member
-1 MFRVTECTFRVTE
+1 MVNKIFLLGLFL
-14 CTFRDTEWP
+14 
-23 FRDTEWRFIIN
+23 
-34 IKQNYLSQNKSDV
+34 LSVANVKAQ
-47 CTCFYINFSYICG
+47 T
-60 DYIQN
+60 
-65 KKLIKMNKFFLT
+65 LT
-77 SLLVAAAITA
+77 HT
-87 NAQDNTTKDSLTMET
+87 DSLTMEN
-102 MMHNIPEVMV
+102 MMHNLPEVMV

-146 TRIPGVSNAT
+146 TRIPGVSDAT
-156 GNISF
+156 GSISF

-181 LAERLKAM
+181 LTERLKAM
-189 PATQLAK
+189 PAAQLAK

-219 DYAGTNQLSGQII
+219 DYAGTNQLSGQVI
-232 GGLVQTKYAKGFG
+232 GGMKQSKYAKGFG
-245 DLYLSMQRGKFG
+245 DLYLSLQRGKFG
-257 LDAQYKLVNGNS
+257 LDAQYKYVNGNS

-280 LGNNRIHYN
+280 LGNNRVYYN

-320 YTGQWDK
+320 YTGHWDK
-327 TNSNSRTTGSS
+327 RCSNSNTTGSS
-338 ISGMHRDSHEY
+338 ISGMHHDSHEY

-533 YYSSTYTEIHG
+533 FYSSTYSEIHG

-553 SNVNLMWQI
+553 YNVNLMWQI

-632 KSSHFFDLPF
+632 KSSNFFDLPF
-642 NRKKLSVRLGGM
+642 NRKKLSVILGGT

-659 CSTQDLRLILNPFI
+659 CNTQDLRLILNPFF

-706 INGNNIFNNKYDTR
+706 LNGNNIFNNKYDTR

-729 MKINYSWAS
+729 MKINYNWAS

>member
-1 MFRVTECTFRVTE
+1 MDNKVFLLGLFLLSVANVKAQTQT
-14 CTFRDTEWP
+14 
-23 FRDTEWRFIIN
+23 
-34 IKQNYLSQNKSDV
+34 QN
-47 CTCFYINFSYICG
+47 
-60 DYIQN
+60 
-65 KKLIKMNKFFLT
+65 
-77 SLLVAAAITA
+77 
-87 NAQDNTTKDSLTMET
+87 DSLTMEN
-102 MMHNIPEVMV
+102 MMHNLPEIMV

-133 LKQLPADNAYEAL
+133 MKQLPADNAYEAL
-146 TRIPGVSNAT
+146 TRIPGVSDAD
-156 GNISF
+156 GGIKF

-189 PATQLAK
+189 PAAQLAK

-296 FGITHDYRLGMNY
+296 FGITHNYRLGMNY

-327 TNSNSRTTGSS
+327 TCSNSRTTGSS
-338 ISGMHRDSHEY
+338 ISGMHHDSHEY
-349 LHNVDVNYALPF
+349 LHNVDVNYSLPF
-361 GLTLS
+361 GLSLNS
-366 GSYTYYRTPQQQ
+366 SYTYYRTPQQQ
-378 ALDGT
+378 VLDGT
-383 ITTENKNE
+383 MTTENKNE

-397 SGSEQTINKW
+397 SGNEQTINKW

-417 AHGWGLSYGVK
+417 SHGWGLSYGVK

-474 AISLEASVA
+474 AVSLEASVA

-533 YYSSTYTEIHG
+533 FYSSTYSEIHG
-544 NPDLKPFSY
+544 NPDLKPFAY
-553 SNVNLMWQI
+553 YNVNLMWQI

-573 LKPDYSVQLP
+573 LKPDYFVQLP
-583 YQTTD
+583 YQTTE

-595 ETNFDYSNSFG
+595 ETNFDFSNSYG

-632 KSSHFFDLPF
+632 KSRNFFDLPF
-642 NRKKLSVRLGGM
+642 NRKKLSVILGGT

-659 CSTQDLRLILNPFI
+659 CSTQDLRLILNPFY
-673 QSKAIQGVYDISPIF
+673 QPKAIQGVYDISPVF

-695 WSSHDGRWGLR
+695 WSSHDGKWGVRL
-706 INGNNIFNNKYDTR
+706 NGSNIFNNWFDTR

-729 MKINYSWAS
+729 MKINYNWAS

>member
-1 MFRVTECTFRVTE
+1 MANKIFLLGLFL
-14 CTFRDTEWP
+14 
-23 FRDTEWRFIIN
+23 
-34 IKQNYLSQNKSDV
+34 LS
-47 CTCFYINFSYICG
+47 
-60 DYIQN
+60 
-65 KKLIKMNKFFLT
+65 
-77 SLLVAAAITA
+77 VA
-87 NAQDNTTKDSLTMET
+87 NVKAQTRTQTDSLTMET
-102 MMHNIPEVMV
+102 MLHNLPEVMV

-146 TRIPGVSNAT
+146 TRIPGVSDAT
-156 GNISF
+156 GSISF
-161 SGNEVTLI
+161 SGNDVTLI

-181 LAERLKAM
+181 LTERLKAM
-189 PATQLAK
+189 PAAQLAK

-204 ARYHVRGMAINIVTK
+204 TRYHVRGMAINIVTK
-219 DYAGTNQLSGQII
+219 DYAGTNQLSGQVI
-232 GGLVQTKYAKGFG
+232 GGMKQSKYAKGFG
-245 DLYLSMQRGKFG
+245 DLYLSLQRGKFG
-257 LDAQYKLVNGNS
+257 LDAQYKYVNGNS

-280 LGNNRIHYN
+280 LGNNRVYYN

-296 FGITHDYRLGMNY
+296 FGITHNYRLGMNY

-320 YTGQWDK
+320 YTGHWDK
-327 TNSNSRTTGSS
+327 RCSNSNTTGSS
-338 ISGMHRDSHEY
+338 ISGMHHDSHEY
-349 LHNVDVNYALPF
+349 LHNVDVNYSLPF
-361 GLTLS
+361 GLTLN

-383 ITTENKNE
+383 MHTDESMSE

-407 MFTADQTHSL
+407 MFTADQTHLL

-454 VDLNERIWNIYAGF
+454 VDLKERIWNIYAGF

-533 YYSSTYTEIHG
+533 FYSSTYTEIHG

-553 SNVNLMWQI
+553 YNVNLMWQI

-632 KSSHFFDLPF
+632 KSSNFFDLPF
-642 NRKKLSVRLGGM
+642 NRKKLSVILGGT

-659 CSTQDLRLILNPFI
+659 CNTQDLRLILNPFF

-706 INGNNIFNNKYDTR
+706 LNGNNIFNNKYDTR

-729 MKINYSWAS
+729 MKINYNWAS

>member
-1 MFRVTECTFRVTE
+1 MANKIFLLGLFL
-14 CTFRDTEWP
+14 
-23 FRDTEWRFIIN
+23 
-34 IKQNYLSQNKSDV
+34 LSVANVKAQ
-47 CTCFYINFSYICG
+47 T
-60 DYIQN
+60 
-65 KKLIKMNKFFLT
+65 LT
-77 SLLVAAAITA
+77 QT
-87 NAQDNTTKDSLTMET
+87 DSLTMET
-102 MMHNIPEVMV
+102 MLHNLPEVMV

-146 TRIPGVSNAT
+146 TRIPGVSDAT
-156 GNISF
+156 GSISF

-181 LAERLKAM
+181 LTERLKAM
-189 PATQLAK
+189 PAAQLAK

-232 GGLVQTKYAKGFG
+232 GGMRQNKYANEFG
-245 DLYLSMQRGKFG
+245 NLYLSLQRGKFG
-257 LDAQYKLVNGNS
+257 LDAQYKYVNGNS

-280 LGNNRIHYN
+280 LGNNRVYYN

-320 YTGQWDK
+320 YTGHWDK
-327 TNSNSRTTGSS
+327 TCSNSNTTGSS
-338 ISGMHRDSHEY
+338 ISGMHHDSHEY
-349 LHNVDVNYALPF
+349 LHNVDVNYSLPF
-361 GLTLS
+361 GLTLN
-366 GSYTYYRTPQQQ
+366 GSYTNYRTPQQQ

-383 ITTENKNE
+383 MHTDESMSE

-441 DKDGSVLPDGTSS
+441 DKDGTIQPNGTSS
-454 VDLNERIWNIYAGF
+454 VDNNERIWNIYAGF

-474 AISLEASVA
+474 AISVEASVA
-483 AEQYHSPIWDKWRV
+483 AEQYHSPIWDKWRIN
-497 YPTLNALWNVNDNHL
+497 PTLNALWNVNDNHL

-533 YYSSTYTEIHG
+533 FYSSTYSEIHG
-544 NPDLKPFSY
+544 NPDLKPFAY
-553 SNVNLMWQI
+553 YNVNLMWQI

-573 LKPDYSVQLP
+573 LKPDYFVQLP
-583 YQTTD
+583 YQTTE

-595 ETNFDYSNSFG
+595 ETNFDYSNSYG
-606 LQASAIFSAGKWLNG
+606 LQASVIFNAGKWLNG

-632 KSSHFFDLPF
+632 KSSNFFDLPF
-642 NRKKLSVRLGGM
+642 NRKKLSVILGGT

-659 CSTQDLRLILNPFI
+659 CNTQDLRLILNPFF

-695 WSSHDGRWGLR
+695 WTSHDGKWGLR
-706 INGNNIFNNKYDTR
+706 INGNNIFNNLYDTR

-729 MKINYSWAS
+729 MKVNYNWAS

>member
-1 MFRVTECTFRVTE
+1 M
-14 CTFRDTEWP
+14 
-23 FRDTEWRFIIN
+23 
-34 IKQNYLSQNKSDV
+34 
-47 CTCFYINFSYICG
+47 
-60 DYIQN
+60 
-65 KKLIKMNKFFLT
+65 
-77 SLLVAAAITA
+77 
-87 NAQDNTTKDSLTMET
+87 
-102 MMHNIPEVMV
+102 
-112 KGSRPIV
+112 
-119 KAERGMLS
+119 
-127 YNMPLL
+127 
-133 LKQLPADNAYEAL
+133 
-146 TRIPGVSNAT
+146 
-156 GNISF
+156 
-161 SGNEVTLI
+161 TLI
-169 INGQATTLTQEQ
+169 VNGQATTLTQEQ
-181 LAERLKAM
+181 LTERLKAM
-189 PATQLAK
+189 HATQLAK

-219 DYAGTNQLSGQII
+219 DYAGTNQLSGQVI
-232 GGLVQTKYAKGFG
+232 GGMKQSKYAKGFG
-245 DLYLSMQRGKFG
+245 DLYLSLQRGKFG
-257 LDAQYKLVNGNS
+257 LDAQYKYVNGNS
-269 YGESSRIANHP
+269 YGEYSRIANHP
-280 LGNNRIHYN
+280 LGNNRVYYN

-296 FGITHDYRLGMNY
+296 FGITHNYRLGMNY

-320 YTGQWDK
+320 YTGHWDK
-327 TNSNSRTTGSS
+327 RCSNSNTTGSS
-338 ISGMHRDSHEY
+338 ISGMHHDSHEY
-349 LHNVDVNYALPF
+349 LHNVDVNYSLPF
-361 GLTLS
+361 GLTLN

-383 ITTENKNE
+383 MHTDESMPE

-417 AHGWGLSYGVK
+417 TQGWGLSYGVK

-474 AISLEASVA
+474 AVSVEASVA

-533 YYSSTYTEIHG
+533 FYSSTYTEIHG

-553 SNVNLMWQI
+553 YNVNLMWQI

-573 LKPDYSVQLP
+573 LKPDYFVQLP
-583 YQTTD
+583 YQTTE

-595 ETNFDYSNSFG
+595 ETNFDYSNSYG
-606 LQASAIFSAGKWLNG
+606 LQASVIFNAGKWLNG

-632 KSSHFFDLPF
+632 KSSNFFDLPF
-642 NRKKLSVRLGGM
+642 NRKKLSVILGGT

-659 CSTQDLRLILNPFI
+659 CNTQDLRLILNPFY
-673 QSKAIQGVYDISPIF
+673 QTKAIQGVYDISPVF
-688 RMNAKLQ
+688 RMDAKLQ
-695 WSSHDGRWGLR
+695 WSSHDGKWGVRL
-706 INGNNIFNNKYDTR
+706 NGSNIFNNKYDTR

-729 MKINYSWAS
+729 MKINYNWAS

-744 YKFGGYKEKTVKE
+744 YKFGGYKEKNIKK

>member
-1 MFRVTECTFRVTE
+1 MDNKVFLLGLFLLSVANVKAQTQT
-14 CTFRDTEWP
+14 
-23 FRDTEWRFIIN
+23 
-34 IKQNYLSQNKSDV
+34 QN
-47 CTCFYINFSYICG
+47 
-60 DYIQN
+60 
-65 KKLIKMNKFFLT
+65 
-77 SLLVAAAITA
+77 
-87 NAQDNTTKDSLTMET
+87 DSLTMEN
-102 MMHNIPEVMV
+102 MMHNLPEIMV

-133 LKQLPADNAYEAL
+133 MKQLPADNAYEAL
-146 TRIPGVSNAT
+146 TRIPGVSDAT
-156 GNISF
+156 GSISF

-181 LAERLKAM
+181 LTERLKAM
-189 PATQLAK
+189 PAAQLAK

-219 DYAGTNQLSGQII
+219 DYAGTNQLSGQVI
-232 GGLVQTKYAKGFG
+232 GGMKQSKYAKGFG
-245 DLYLSMQRGKFG
+245 DLYLSLQRGKFG
-257 LDAQYKLVNGNS
+257 LDAQYKYVNGNS

-280 LGNNRIHYN
+280 LGNNRVYYN

-296 FGITHDYRLGMNY
+296 FGITHNYRLGMNY

-320 YTGQWDK
+320 YTGHWDK
-327 TNSNSRTTGSS
+327 RCSNSNTTGSS
-338 ISGMHRDSHEY
+338 ISGMHHDSHEY
-349 LHNVDVNYALPF
+349 LHNVDVNYSLPF
-361 GLTLS
+361 GLTLN

-383 ITTENKNE
+383 MHTDESMSE

-407 MFTADQTHSL
+407 MFTADQTHLL

-454 VDLNERIWNIYAGF
+454 VDLNERIWNLYAGF

-474 AISLEASVA
+474 ALSLEASVA
-483 AEQYHSPIWDKWRV
+483 AEQYHSPIWDKWCV

-533 YYSSTYTEIHG
+533 FYSSTYSEIHG
-544 NPDLKPFSY
+544 NPDLKPFAY
-553 SNVNLMWQI
+553 YNVNLMWQI

-573 LKPDYSVQLP
+573 LKPDYFVQLP
-583 YQTTD
+583 YQTTE

-595 ETNFDYSNSFG
+595 ETNFDYSNSYG
-606 LQASAIFSAGKWLNG
+606 LQASVIFNAGKWLNG

-632 KSSHFFDLPF
+632 KSSNFFDLPF
-642 NRKKLSVRLGGM
+642 NRKKFSVILGGT

-659 CSTQDLRLILNPFI
+659 CNTQDLRLILNPFY
-673 QSKAIQGVYDISPIF
+673 QTKAIQGVYDISPIF

-695 WSSHDGRWGLR
+695 WSSHDGKWGLR
-706 INGNNIFNNKYDTR
+706 LNGSNIFNNLYDTR

-729 MKINYSWAS
+729 MKINYNWAS

-744 YKFGGYKEKTVKE
+744 YKFGGYKEKNVKA

>member
-1 MFRVTECTFRVTE
+1 MANKIFLLGLFL
-14 CTFRDTEWP
+14 
-23 FRDTEWRFIIN
+23 
-34 IKQNYLSQNKSDV
+34 LS
-47 CTCFYINFSYICG
+47 
-60 DYIQN
+60 
-65 KKLIKMNKFFLT
+65 
-77 SLLVAAAITA
+77 VA
-87 NAQDNTTKDSLTMET
+87 NVKAQTRTQTDSLTMET
-102 MMHNIPEVMV
+102 MLHNLPEVMV

-146 TRIPGVSNAT
+146 TRIPGVSDAT
-156 GNISF
+156 GSISF

-181 LAERLKAM
+181 LTERLKAM
-189 PATQLAK
+189 PAAQLSK

-232 GGLVQTKYAKGFG
+232 GGLQQSKYAKGFG
-245 DLYLSMQRGKFG
+245 NLYLSMQRGKFG
-257 LDAQYKLVNGNS
+257 LDAQYQFINGNS
-269 YGESSRIANHP
+269 YGESSLIANHP
-280 LGNNRIHYN
+280 LGNNHVYYN

-327 TNSNSRTTGSS
+327 TSSNNHTTGSS
-338 ISGMHRDSHEY
+338 ISGMHLDSHEY
-349 LHNVDVNYALPF
+349 LHNVDVNYSLPF
-361 GLTLS
+361 GLTLN

-383 ITTENKNE
+383 MHTDESMPE
-391 TERNLT
+391 TERNLI

-441 DKDGSVLPDGTSS
+441 DKDGTIQPNGTSS
-454 VDLNERIWNIYAGF
+454 VDNNERIWNIYAGF

-474 AISLEASVA
+474 AVSLEASVA

-533 YYSSTYTEIHG
+533 FYSSTYTEIHG
-544 NPDLKPFSY
+544 NPNLKPYSY
-553 SNVNLMWQI
+553 YNVNLMWQI

-573 LKPDYSVQLP
+573 LKPDYFVQLP

-595 ETNFDYSNSFG
+595 ETNFDYSNSYG
-606 LQASAIFSAGKWLNG
+606 LQASVIFNAGKWLNG

-632 KSSHFFDLPF
+632 KSSNFFDLPF
-642 NRKKLSVRLGGM
+642 NRKKLSVILGGT

-659 CSTQDLRLILNPFI
+659 CNTQDLRLIFNPFF

-688 RMNAKLQ
+688 SMDAKLQ
-695 WSSHDGRWGLR
+695 WSSHDGKWGLR
-706 INGNNIFNNKYDTR
+706 LNGSNIFNNLYDTR

-729 MKINYSWAS
+729 MKINNNWAS
-738 VTFAVI
+738 FTFAVI

>member
-1 MFRVTECTFRVTE
+1 MANKIFLLGLFL
-14 CTFRDTEWP
+14 
-23 FRDTEWRFIIN
+23 
-34 IKQNYLSQNKSDV
+34 LS
-47 CTCFYINFSYICG
+47 
-60 DYIQN
+60 
-65 KKLIKMNKFFLT
+65 
-77 SLLVAAAITA
+77 VA
-87 NAQDNTTKDSLTMET
+87 NVKAQTRTQTDSLTMET
-102 MMHNIPEVMV
+102 MLHNLPEVMV

-146 TRIPGVSNAT
+146 TRIPGVSDAA
-156 GNISF
+156 GSISF

-181 LAERLKAM
+181 LTERLKAM
-189 PATQLAK
+189 PAALLSK

-232 GGLVQTKYAKGFG
+232 GGMRQNKYANEFG
-245 DLYLSMQRGKFG
+245 NLYLSLQRGKFG
-257 LDAQYKLVNGNS
+257 LDAQYKYVNGNS

-280 LGNNRIHYN
+280 LSNNRVYYN

-309 AFSKNHRLDVA
+309 TFSKNNRLDVA

-327 TNSNSRTTGSS
+327 TNSNNRTTGSS

-383 ITTENKNE
+383 MTAENKNE

-417 AHGWGLSYGVK
+417 SHGWGLSYGVK

-441 DKDGSVLPDGTSS
+441 DKDGTILPDGTSS
-454 VDLNERIWNIYAGF
+454 VDNNERIWNIYAGF

-474 AISLEASVA
+474 AVSVEASVA

-533 YYSSTYTEIHG
+533 FYSSTYSEIHG
-544 NPDLKPFSY
+544 NPDLKPYSY
-553 SNVNLMWQI
+553 YNVNLMWQI

-595 ETNFDYSNSFG
+595 ETNFNYENSFG
-606 LQASAIFSAGKWLNG
+606 LQASAMFSAGKWLNG
-621 NVFAVGTYKHD
+621 NVFAVGIYKHD
-632 KSSHFFDLPF
+632 KSDYFFDLPF
-642 NRKKLSVRLGGM
+642 NRKKLTAALGGT
-654 ASVKL
+654 ASIKL
-659 CSTQDLRLILNPFI
+659 CQTQDLRLILNPFY
-673 QSKAIQGVYDISPIF
+673 QTKAIQGVYDISPIF

-695 WSSHDGRWGLR
+695 WSSHDGKWGLR
-706 INGNNIFNNKYDTR
+706 LNGSNIFNNLYDTR

-729 MKINYSWAS
+729 MKINYNWAS

-757 VDTSRM
+757 VDTSRL

>member
-1 MFRVTECTFRVTE
+1 MANKIFLLGLFL
-14 CTFRDTEWP
+14 
-23 FRDTEWRFIIN
+23 
-34 IKQNYLSQNKSDV
+34 LSVANVKAQ
-47 CTCFYINFSYICG
+47 T
-60 DYIQN
+60 
-65 KKLIKMNKFFLT
+65 LT
-77 SLLVAAAITA
+77 QT
-87 NAQDNTTKDSLTMET
+87 DSLTMET
-102 MMHNIPEVMV
+102 MLHNLPEVMV

-127 YNMPLL
+127 YNMPQL

-146 TRIPGVSNAT
+146 TRIPGVSDAT
-156 GNISF
+156 GSISF
-161 SGNEVTLI
+161 SGNVVTLI
-169 INGQATTLTQEQ
+169 VNGQATTLTQEQ
-181 LAERLKAM
+181 LTERLKAM
-189 PATQLAK
+189 PAAQLAK
-196 AEVMLSAP
+196 AEVLLSAP

-219 DYAGTNQLSGQII
+219 DYDGTNQLSGQII
-232 GGLVQTKYAKGFG
+232 GGMRQNKYANEFG
-245 DLYLSMQRGKFG
+245 NLYLSLQRGKFG
-257 LDAQYKLVNGNS
+257 LDAQYKYVNGNS

-280 LGNNRIHYN
+280 LGNNRVYYN

-309 AFSKNHRLDVA
+309 TFSKNNRLDVA
-320 YTGQWDK
+320 YTGRWNK

-533 YYSSTYTEIHG
+533 FYSSTYTEIHG

-553 SNVNLMWQI
+553 YNVNLMWQI

-642 NRKKLSVRLGGM
+642 NRKKLSVRLGGT

-706 INGNNIFNNKYDTR
+706 LNGNNIFNNKYDTR

>member
-1 MFRVTECTFRVTE
+1 MT
-14 CTFRDTEWP
+14 
-23 FRDTEWRFIIN
+23 
-34 IKQNYLSQNKSDV
+34 NK
-47 CTCFYINFSYICG
+47 I
-60 DYIQN
+60 
-65 KKLIKMNKFFLT
+65 FFLGLF
-77 SLLVAAAITA
+77 LLSVA
-87 NAQDNTTKDSLTMET
+87 NVKAQTRTQTDSLTMET
-102 MMHNIPEVMV
+102 MLHNLPEVMV

-146 TRIPGVSNAT
+146 TRIPGVSDAA
-156 GNISF
+156 GSISF

-181 LAERLKAM
+181 LTERLKAM
-189 PATQLAK
+189 PAAQLSK
-196 AEVMLSAP
+196 AEVMLSVP

-232 GGLVQTKYAKGFG
+232 GGMRQNKYANEFG
-245 DLYLSMQRGKFG
+245 NLYLSLQRDKFG
-257 LDAQYKLVNGNS
+257 LDAQYKYVNGNS

-309 AFSKNHRLDVA
+309 TFSKNNRLDVA

-383 ITTENKNE
+383 ITAENKNE

-417 AHGWGLSYGVK
+417 SHGWGLSYGVK

-512 LNLSFSSN
+512 LNLSFSSD

-533 YYSSTYTEIHG
+533 FYSSTYTEIHG

-553 SNVNLMWQI
+553 YNVNLMWQI
-562 KRRYTLMAFAS
+562 KRRYTLMALAS
-573 LKPDYSVQLP
+573 LKSDYSVQLP

-595 ETNFDYSNSFG
+595 ETNFNYSNSFG
-606 LQASAIFSAGKWLNG
+606 LQASAIFNAG
-621 NVFAVGTYKHD
+621 
-632 KSSHFFDLPF
+632 
-642 NRKKLSVRLGGM
+642 
-654 ASVKL
+654 
-659 CSTQDLRLILNPFI
+659 Q
-673 QSKAIQGVYDISPIF
+673 
-688 RMNAKLQ
+688 
-695 WSSHDGRWGLR
+695 
-706 INGNNIFNNKYDTR
+706 
-720 SVQGNQDYR
+720 
-729 MKINYSWAS
+729 
-738 VTFAVI
+738 
-744 YKFGGYKEKTVKE
+744 
-757 VDTSRM
+757 
-763 GH
+763 

>member
-1 MFRVTECTFRVTE
+1 MVNKIFLLGLFL
-14 CTFRDTEWP
+14 
-23 FRDTEWRFIIN
+23 
-34 IKQNYLSQNKSDV
+34 LSVANVKAQ
-47 CTCFYINFSYICG
+47 T
-60 DYIQN
+60 
-65 KKLIKMNKFFLT
+65 LT
-77 SLLVAAAITA
+77 QT
-87 NAQDNTTKDSLTMET
+87 DSLTMET
-102 MMHNIPEVMV
+102 MLHNLPEVMV

-146 TRIPGVSNAT
+146 TRIPGISDAT
-156 GNISF
+156 GSISF

-169 INGQATTLTQEQ
+169 VNGQATTLTQEQ
-181 LAERLKAM
+181 LTERLKAM
-189 PATQLAK
+189 PAAQLAK

-232 GGLVQTKYAKGFG
+232 GGMRQNKYANEFG
-245 DLYLSMQRGKFG
+245 NLYLSLQRGKFG
-257 LDAQYKLVNGNS
+257 LDAQYKYVNGNS

-280 LGNNRIHYN
+280 LDNNRVYYN

-296 FGITHDYRLGMNY
+296 FGITHNYRLGMNY

-320 YTGQWDK
+320 YTGHWDK
-327 TNSNSRTTGSS
+327 RCSNSNTTGSS
-338 ISGMHRDSHEY
+338 ISGMHHDSHEY
-349 LHNVDVNYALPF
+349 LHNVDVNYSFPF
-361 GLTLS
+361 GLTLN

-383 ITTENKNE
+383 MHTDESMSE

-441 DKDGSVLPDGTSS
+441 DKDGTILPDGTSS
-454 VDLNERIWNIYAGF
+454 VDNNERIWNIYAGF

-483 AEQYHSPIWDKWRV
+483 AEQYHSPVWDEWRV

-533 YYSSTYTEIHG
+533 FYSSTYTEIHG

-553 SNVNLMWQI
+553 YNVNLMWQI

-573 LKPDYSVQLP
+573 LKPDYFVQLP

-595 ETNFDYSNSFG
+595 ETNFDYSNSYG
-606 LQASAIFSAGKWLNG
+606 LQASVIFNAGKWLNG

-632 KSSHFFDLPF
+632 KSSNFFDLPF
-642 NRKKLSVRLGGM
+642 NRKKLSVILGGT

-659 CSTQDLRLILNPFI
+659 CNTQDLRLILNPFF
-673 QSKAIQGVYDISPIF
+673 QSKAIQGVYDISPVF

-695 WSSHDGRWGLR
+695 WSSHDGKWGLR
-706 INGNNIFNNKYDTR
+706 LNGSNIFNNLYDTR

-729 MKINYSWAS
+729 MKINYNWAS

-744 YKFGGYKEKTVKE
+744 YKFGGYKEKNVKA

>member
-1 MFRVTECTFRVTE
+1 MNRV
-14 CTFRDTEWP
+14 
-23 FRDTEWRFIIN
+23 
-34 IKQNYLSQNKSDV
+34 
-47 CTCFYINFSYICG
+47 
-60 DYIQN
+60 
-65 KKLIKMNKFFLT
+65 FFMGIFVALT
-77 SLLVAAAITA
+77 ITA
-87 NAQDNTTKDSLTMET
+87 NAQDDIPKDSLTMEWNS
-102 MMHNIPEVMV
+102 MFRNLPEVMV

-146 TRIPGVSNAT
+146 TRIPGVSDAT

-161 SGNEVTLI
+161 LGNEVTLI
-169 INGQATTLTQEQ
+169 VNGQATTLTQEQ
-181 LAERLKAM
+181 LTERLKAM
-189 PATQLAK
+189 PAAQLAK

-219 DYAGTNQLSGQII
+219 DYAGTNQLSGQVI
-232 GGLVQTKYAKGFG
+232 GGMKQRKYAKGFG
-245 DLYLSMQRGKFG
+245 DLYLSLQRGKFG
-257 LDAQYKLVNGNS
+257 LDAQYKYVNGNS

-280 LGNNRIHYN
+280 LGNNRVYYN

-296 FGITHDYRLGMNY
+296 FGITHNYRLGMNY

-320 YTGQWDK
+320 YTGHWDK
-327 TNSNSRTTGSS
+327 RCSNSNTTGSS
-338 ISGMHRDSHEY
+338 ISGMHHDSHEY
-349 LHNVDVNYALPF
+349 LHNVDVNYSLPF
-361 GLTLS
+361 GLTLN

-383 ITTENKNE
+383 MHTDESMLE

-417 AHGWGLSYGVK
+417 TKGWGLSYGVK

-533 YYSSTYTEIHG
+533 FYSSTYTEIHG

-553 SNVNLMWQI
+553 YNINLMWQI

-573 LKPDYSVQLP
+573 LKPDYFVQLP
-583 YQTTD
+583 YQTTE

-595 ETNFDYSNSFG
+595 ETNFDYSNSYG
-606 LQASAIFSAGKWLNG
+606 LQASVIFNAGKWLNG

-642 NRKKLSVRLGGM
+642 NRKKLSVILGGT

-659 CSTQDLRLILNPFI
+659 SSTQDLRLILNPFY
-673 QSKAIQGVYDISPIF
+673 QTKAIQGVYDISPVF
-688 RMNAKLQ
+688 RMDAKLQ
-695 WSSHDGRWGLR
+695 WSSHDGKWGVRL
-706 INGNNIFNNKYDTR
+706 NGSNIFNNRFDTR

-729 MKINYSWAS
+729 MKINYNWAS

-744 YKFGGYKEKTVKE
+744 YKFGGYKEKSIKK

>member
-1 MFRVTECTFRVTE
+1 MVNKIFLLGLFL
-14 CTFRDTEWP
+14 
-23 FRDTEWRFIIN
+23 
-34 IKQNYLSQNKSDV
+34 LSVANVKAQ
-47 CTCFYINFSYICG
+47 T
-60 DYIQN
+60 
-65 KKLIKMNKFFLT
+65 LT
-77 SLLVAAAITA
+77 HT
-87 NAQDNTTKDSLTMET
+87 DSLTMEN
-102 MMHNIPEVMV
+102 MMHNLPEVMV

-146 TRIPGVSNAT
+146 TRIPGISDAT
-156 GNISF
+156 GSISF

-169 INGQATTLTQEQ
+169 VNGQATTLTQEQ
-181 LAERLKAM
+181 LTERLKAM
-189 PATQLAK
+189 PAAQLAK

-219 DYAGTNQLSGQII
+219 DYAGTNQLSGQVI
-232 GGLVQTKYAKGFG
+232 GGMKQSKYAKGFG
-245 DLYLSMQRGKFG
+245 DLYLSLQRGKFG
-257 LDAQYKLVNGNS
+257 LDAQYKYVNGNS

-296 FGITHDYRLGMNY
+296 FGITHNYRLGMNY

-320 YTGQWDK
+320 YTGHWDK
-327 TNSNSRTTGSS
+327 RCSNSNTTGSS
-338 ISGMHRDSHEY
+338 ISGMHHDSHEY
-349 LHNVDVNYALPF
+349 LHNVDVNYSLPF
-361 GLTLS
+361 GLTLN

-383 ITTENKNE
+383 MHTDESMPE

-441 DKDGSVLPDGTSS
+441 DKDGTIQPNGTSS
-454 VDLNERIWNIYAGF
+454 VDNNERIWNIYAGF
-468 SKQINK
+468 NKQINK
-474 AISLEASVA
+474 AISVEASVA

-533 YYSSTYTEIHG
+533 FYSSTYSEIHG

-553 SNVNLMWQI
+553 YNVNLMWQI

-573 LKPDYSVQLP
+573 LKPDYFVQLP
-583 YQTTD
+583 YQTTE

-595 ETNFDYSNSFG
+595 ETNFDYSNSYG
-606 LQASAIFSAGKWLNG
+606 LQASVIFNAGKWLNG

-632 KSSHFFDLPF
+632 KSSNFFDLPF
-642 NRKKLSVRLGGM
+642 NRKKLSVILGGT
-654 ASVKL
+654 ASIKL
-659 CSTQDLRLILNPFI
+659 CQTQNLRLILNPFY
-673 QSKAIQGVYDISPIF
+673 QTKAIQGVYDISPIF

-695 WSSHDGRWGLR
+695 WSSHDGKWGLR
-706 INGNNIFNNKYDTR
+706 LNGSNIFNNLYDTR

-729 MKINYSWAS
+729 MKINYNWAS

-744 YKFGGYKEKTVKE
+744 YKFGGYKEKNVKA

>member
-1 MFRVTECTFRVTE
+1 MKFLVTTILLFSVQTLSAQLENNNDSV
-14 CTFRDTEWP
+14 D
-23 FRDTEWRFIIN
+23 IN
-34 IKQNYLSQNKSDV
+34 
-47 CTCFYINFSYICG
+47 
-60 DYIQN
+60 
-65 KKLIKMNKFFLT
+65 KLYKNL
-77 SLLVAAAITA
+77 
-87 NAQDNTTKDSLTMET
+87 
-102 MMHNIPEVMV
+102 PEVVV
-112 KGSRPIV
+112 KAEKPIV
-119 KAERGMLS
+119 KIVQGKMV
-127 YNMPLL
+127 YNMPNLL
-133 LKQLPADNAYEAL
+133 EKLPADNAYEAL
-146 TRIPGVSNAT
+146 TRIPGVSDAT
-156 GNISF
+156 GSISF

-181 LAERLKAM
+181 LTERLKAM
-189 PATQLAK
+189 PAAQLAK

-232 GGLVQTKYAKGFG
+232 GGFEQNKYAKGFG
-245 DLYLSMQRGKFG
+245 DLYLSLQRGKFG
-257 LDAQYKLVNGNS
+257 LDAQYKYVNGNS
-269 YGESSRIANHP
+269 YGESSLIANHP

-309 AFSKNHRLDVA
+309 VFSKNHRLDVA

-327 TNSNSRTTGSS
+327 TSSNNHTTGSS
-338 ISGMHRDSHEY
+338 ISGMHLDSHEY
-349 LHNVDVNYALPF
+349 LHNVDVNYSLPF
-361 GLTLS
+361 GLTLN

-383 ITTENKNE
+383 MHTDESMPE

-441 DKDGSVLPDGTSS
+441 DKDGTIQPNGTSS
-454 VDLNERIWNIYAGF
+454 VDNNERIWNIYAGF

-474 AISLEASVA
+474 AISVEASVA
-483 AEQYHSPIWDKWRV
+483 AEQYHSPIWDKWRI

-533 YYSSTYTEIHG
+533 FYSSTYSEIHG
-544 NPDLKPFSY
+544 NPDLKPYSY
-553 SNVNLMWQI
+553 YNVNLMWQI

-573 LKPDYSVQLP
+573 LKPDYFVQLP

-595 ETNFDYSNSFG
+595 ETNFDYSNSYG
-606 LQASAIFSAGKWLNG
+606 LQASVIFNAGKWLNG

-632 KSSHFFDLPF
+632 KSSNFFDLPF
-642 NRKKLSVRLGGM
+642 NRKKLSVILGGT

-659 CSTQDLRLILNPFI
+659 CNTQDLRLILNPFF

-695 WSSHDGRWGLR
+695 WTSHDGKWGLR
-706 INGNNIFNNKYDTR
+706 LNGNNIFNNLYDTR

-729 MKINYSWAS
+729 MKVNYNWAS

>member
-1 MFRVTECTFRVTE
+1 
-14 CTFRDTEWP
+14 
-23 FRDTEWRFIIN
+23 
-34 IKQNYLSQNKSDV
+34 
-47 CTCFYINFSYICG
+47 
-60 DYIQN
+60 
-65 KKLIKMNKFFLT
+65 MNKFFLT

-146 TRIPGVSNAT
+146 THIPGVSNAT

-169 INGQATTLTQEQ
+169 VNGQATTLTQEQ

-189 PATQLAK
+189 PAAQLAK

-309 AFSKNHRLDVA
+309 TFSKNNRLDVA

-327 TNSNSRTTGSS
+327 TSSNSRTTGSS

-454 VDLNERIWNIYAGF
+454 VDNNERIWNIYAGF

-533 YYSSTYTEIHG
+533 FYSSTYTEIHG

-553 SNVNLMWQI
+553 YNVNLMWQI
-562 KRRYTLMAFAS
+562 KRRYTLMAFAN
-573 LKPDYSVQLP
+573 LKPDYFVQLP

-595 ETNFDYSNSFG
+595 ETNFDFSNSYG

-632 KSSHFFDLPF
+632 KSSNFFDLPF
-642 NRKKLSVRLGGM
+642 NRKKLSVILGGT

-695 WSSHDGRWGLR
+695 WSSHDGKWGVRL
-706 INGNNIFNNKYDTR
+706 NGSNIFNNWFDTR

-729 MKINYSWAS
+729 MKINYNWSS
-738 VTFAVI
+738 FTFAVI

>member
-1 MFRVTECTFRVTE
+1 M
-14 CTFRDTEWP
+14 
-23 FRDTEWRFIIN
+23 N
-34 IKQNYLSQNKSDV
+34 
-47 CTCFYINFSYICG
+47 
-60 DYIQN
+60 
-65 KKLIKMNKFFLT
+65 IKMNRILFMGIFVALT
-77 SLLVAAAITA
+77 ITA
-87 NAQDNTTKDSLTMET
+87 NAQDNIPKDSLTMEWNS
-102 MMHNIPEVMV
+102 MFRNLPEVMI

-146 TRIPGVSNAT
+146 TRIPGVSDAT

-161 SGNEVTLI
+161 LGNEVTLI
-169 INGQATTLTQEQ
+169 VNGQATTLTQEQ
-181 LAERLKAM
+181 LTERLKAM
-189 PATQLAK
+189 PAAQLAK

-232 GGLVQTKYAKGFG
+232 GGMRQNKYANEFG

-280 LGNNRIHYN
+280 LGNNRVYYN

-296 FGITHDYRLGMNY
+296 FGITHNYRLGMNY

-320 YTGQWDK
+320 YTGHWDK
-327 TNSNSRTTGSS
+327 RCSNSNTTGSS
-338 ISGMHRDSHEY
+338 ISGMHYDSHEY
-349 LHNVDVNYALPF
+349 LHNVDVNYSLPF
-361 GLTLS
+361 GLTLN

-383 ITTENKNE
+383 MHTDESMLE

-417 AHGWGLSYGVK
+417 TKGWGLSYGVK

-533 YYSSTYTEIHG
+533 FYSSTYTEIHG

-553 SNVNLMWQI
+553 YNVNLMWQI

-642 NRKKLSVRLGGM
+642 NRKKLSVRLGGT

-706 INGNNIFNNKYDTR
+706 LNGNNIFNNKYDTR

-729 MKINYSWAS
+729 MKVNYNWSS
-738 VTFAVI
+738 FTFAVI

>member
-1 MFRVTECTFRVTE
+1 
-14 CTFRDTEWP
+14 
-23 FRDTEWRFIIN
+23 
-34 IKQNYLSQNKSDV
+34 
-47 CTCFYINFSYICG
+47 
-60 DYIQN
+60 
-65 KKLIKMNKFFLT
+65 MNKFFLT

-119 KAERGMLS
+119 KAEHGMLS

-181 LAERLKAM
+181 LTERLKTM
-189 PATQLAK
+189 PAAQLAK

-309 AFSKNHRLDVA
+309 TFSKNHRLDVA

-327 TNSNSRTTGSS
+327 TSSNSRTTGSS

-417 AHGWGLSYGVK
+417 SHGWGLSYGVK

-512 LNLSFSSN
+512 LNLSLSSN

-533 YYSSTYTEIHG
+533 FYSSTYTEIHG

-553 SNVNLMWQI
+553 YNVNLMWQI

-632 KSSHFFDLPF
+632 KSCNFFDLPF
-642 NRKKLSVRLGGM
+642 NRKKLSVLLGGT

-659 CSTQDLRLILNPFI
+659 CSTQDLRLILNPFY
-673 QSKAIQGVYDISPIF
+673 QTKAIQGVYDISPVF

-695 WSSHDGRWGLR
+695 WSSHDGKWGVRL
-706 INGNNIFNNKYDTR
+706 NGSNIFNNRFDTR

-729 MKINYSWAS
+729 MKINYNWAS

>member
-1 MFRVTECTFRVTE
+1 MVNKIFLLGLFL
-14 CTFRDTEWP
+14 
-23 FRDTEWRFIIN
+23 
-34 IKQNYLSQNKSDV
+34 LSVANVKAQ
-47 CTCFYINFSYICG
+47 T
-60 DYIQN
+60 
-65 KKLIKMNKFFLT
+65 LT
-77 SLLVAAAITA
+77 QT
-87 NAQDNTTKDSLTMET
+87 DSLTMET
-102 MMHNIPEVMV
+102 MLHNLPEVMV
-112 KGSRPIV
+112 KGTRPIV

-146 TRIPGVSNAT
+146 TRIPGVSDAT
-156 GNISF
+156 GSISF

-181 LAERLKAM
+181 LTERLKAM
-189 PATQLAK
+189 PAAQLAK

-219 DYAGTNQLSGQII
+219 DYAGTNQLSGQVI
-232 GGLVQTKYAKGFG
+232 GGMKQSKYAKGFG
-245 DLYLSMQRGKFG
+245 DLYLSLQRGKFG
-257 LDAQYKLVNGNS
+257 LDAQYKYVNGNS

-280 LGNNRIHYN
+280 LGNNRVYYN

-296 FGITHDYRLGMNY
+296 FGITHNYRLGMNY

-320 YTGQWDK
+320 YTGHWDK
-327 TNSNSRTTGSS
+327 RCSNSNTTGSS
-338 ISGMHRDSHEY
+338 ISGMHHDSHEY
-349 LHNVDVNYALPF
+349 LHNVDVNYSLPF
-361 GLTLS
+361 GLTLN

-383 ITTENKNE
+383 MHTDESMSE

-417 AHGWGLSYGVK
+417 SHGWGLSYGVK

-497 YPTLNALWNVNDNHL
+497 YPTLNALWNVNDTHL

-533 YYSSTYTEIHG
+533 FYSSTYTEIHG

-553 SNVNLMWQI
+553 YNVNLMWQI

-595 ETNFDYSNSFG
+595 ETNFEYSNSFG

-632 KSSHFFDLPF
+632 KSRNFFDLPF
-642 NRKKLSVRLGGM
+642 NRKKLSVILGGT

-659 CSTQDLRLILNPFI
+659 CNTQDLRLILNPFF

-706 INGNNIFNNKYDTR
+706 LNGNNIFNNLYDTR

-729 MKINYSWAS
+729 MKINYNWAS